1 MSSTEPGKLE
11 AIVTRFAT
19 ATFGRGYYRKLASEV
34 VLTGNETVMDFGS
47 GAGMAAKYLA
57 KDLSK
62 GDGRL
67 TCVDISKAWIEM
79 AKKRT
84 RLFSNVDYKI
94 GHISTLEVGDKSYD
108 VVLVSYVLHDV
119 ETQERPTIVSELAS
133 RLKPGGRIVIREP
146 TKKNHG
152 MDPNDIRS
160 LMSGAGLREV
170 ESVFLKGRFDATYLR

>member
-1 MSSTEPGKLE
+1 MEPGKLE
-11 AIVTRFAT
+11 TVMTRFAT

-47 GAGMAAKYLA
+47 GSGMAAKYLA
-57 KDLSK
+57 EHLSK

-67 TCVDISKAWIEM
+67 TCVDISRVWIEM

-84 RLFSNVDYKI
+84 RLFSNVDYKL

-119 ETQERPTIVSELAS
+119 ETQERPIIVSELAS
-133 RLKPGGRIVIREP
+133 KLKPGGRIVIKEP
-146 TKKNHG
+146 TKRNHG
-152 MDPNDIRS
+152 IDPSDIRS
-160 LMSGAGLREV
+160 LMSGAGLIEV
-170 ESVFLKGRFDATYLR
+170 VSSSPRGRFDATYLK